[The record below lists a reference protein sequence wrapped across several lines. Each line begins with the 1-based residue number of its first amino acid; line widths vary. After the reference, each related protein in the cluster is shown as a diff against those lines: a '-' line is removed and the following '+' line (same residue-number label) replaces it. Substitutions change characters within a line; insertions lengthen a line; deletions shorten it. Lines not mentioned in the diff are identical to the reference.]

1 MDESTRISELA
12 GLTVELG
19 LAAGNWAVIQEI
31 ATAKRKKKKY
41 ETYMPII
48 SF

>member
-12 GLTVELG
+12 GLTLERG

-31 ATAKRKKKKY
+31 AAAKRKKDKA
-41 ETYMPII
+41 
-48 SF
+48 